1 MCLRAQRGVGDAPG
15 GGTAKLAVVVS
26 LHLTKT
32 LGKPLFRR
40 LFSGHGILNARVEG
54 ANKGVTVRILLV
66 EDDQAIVEALGQ
78 LLEGQGY
85 EVRTESGQDS
95 AIAVLRRE
103 RFDLLLL
110 DITLAQGSGFAVCMA
125 AKEVSPGTPIIF
137 LTASDDEFSTVAGL
151 EMGAMDYIAK
161 PFRPRELLSRI
172 RVALRT
178 SQGGEGQL
186 RAGAIV
192 LDPHSATV
200 TKNGAEVF
208 LSALEYRLLLYLLQ
222 NKGRLV
228 TREALR
234 DALWDA
240 AGEYVS
246 DNSINVYMRR
256 LREKIEENP
265 SEPAIVM
272 TVRGLGYKVCE

>member
-1 MCLRAQRGVGDAPG
+1 M
-15 GGTAKLAVVVS
+15 
-26 LHLTKT
+26 
-32 LGKPLFRR
+32 
-40 LFSGHGILNARVEG
+40 
-54 ANKGVTVRILLV
+54 RILLV
-66 EDDQAIVEALGQ
+66 EDDQAIVEALRQ